1 MEDETAKKKAVS
13 VSLGPGC
20 RFMGGKLADFG
31 LDPTVPASASTSR

>member
-1 MEDETAKKKAVS
+1 MEDETGKKKAVS

-20 RFMGGKLADFG
+20 RFVGELADFG